1 VWKAAPRARAQKRL
15 SRSSGSSSLS
25 TFIITPPARKAVST
39 AIATS
44 GISVSQPHHPAQDDR
59 RSQHPAA
66 LAKVSVLVVLPEA
79 VVVYYKVQR
88 HRHKE
93 QQEVFETRGQPVEEQ
108 IADEGGV
115 DGFTH

>member
-1 VWKAAPRARAQKRL
+1 MDAVVRAAVIYVFLLVLFRVT
-15 SRSSGSSSLS
+15 G
-25 TFIITPPARKAVST
+25 
-39 AIATS
+39 
-44 GISVSQPHHPAQDDR
+44 
-59 RSQHPAA
+59 
-66 LAKVSVLVVLPEA
+66 VLVVLPEA

-93 QQEVFETRGQPVEEQ
+93 QQEVFETCGQPVEEQ

>member
-1 VWKAAPRARAQKRL
+1 V
-15 SRSSGSSSLS
+15 
-25 TFIITPPARKAVST
+25 T
-39 AIATS
+39 
-44 GISVSQPHHPAQDDR
+44 
-59 RSQHPAA
+59 
-66 LAKVSVLVVLPEA
+66 LAKVGVLVMLPEA

-93 QQEVFETRGQPVEEQ
+93 QQEVFETCGQPVEEQ